1 MHCSKHRALR
11 CGIHAWSIAWSIA
24 RCVNWHAWS
33 IAPSIL
39 GLPPSLFGPSSTGR
53 CLSFLGGLCSS
64 SQGAAALALQ
74 PFVHQAARRRRE
86 LAGNSRPDGEE
97 LLWRHADHPREQ
109 RRIVRQRTV
118 EPGEEQQVGIRA
130 AFGETE
136 SPRCAEIIARPPR
149 QHRKRGRF
157 LRAHAGLSRGTIA
170 PLPSIVSAAPGL
182 PSGAAL
188 PVAAI
193 YAAGVDSER
202 DRRLL
207 PRPPSISVGA
217 AGEGTTVCASAYL
230 RRCATG

>member
-86 LAGNSRPDGEE
+86 LAEILDQMARNCFGGTP
-97 LLWRHADHPREQ
+97 
-109 RRIVRQRTV
+109 I
-118 EPGEEQQVGIRA
+118 IRA
-130 AFGETE
+130 SSAGSFGNGPFSQEKN
-136 SPRCAEIIARPPR
+136 SKSVYAPRSARLNPLVAPR
-149 QHRKRGRF
+149 
-157 LRAHAGLSRGTIA
+157 
-170 PLPSIVSAAPGL
+170 
-182 PSGAAL
+182 
-188 PVAAI
+188 
-193 YAAGVDSER
+193 
-202 DRRLL
+202 
-207 PRPPSISVGA
+207 
-217 AGEGTTVCASAYL
+217 
-230 RRCATG
+230 